1 MDALASVSFCLIA
14 TSGIKAFGFSSKKE
28 YKGIMAIVG
37 IVTTIFFS
45 GLYIGLGAL
54 GNKFD
59 ISKEVLSDPNTNIGT
74 YILSM
79 SSYKLFGR
87 FGQIFLGTMT
97 ILTCFTTTVGLIV
110 VTSEFFTDI
119 FKRFGYRTYVNIFT
133 LTGFAMSNFGLNTI
147 IKISVP
153 ILKILYPVTIVIVLT
168 VILNK
173 FISLSKTGMKF
184 TIILTAVISAIDVI
198 GNISDVK
205 LIKIFMS
212 LFIGGRAG
220 FVWINIVVFGILLS
234 LVLKDKV
241 RGEGFEI

>member
-1 MDALASVSFCLIA
+1 
-14 TSGIKAFGFSSKKE
+14 
-28 YKGIMAIVG
+28 
-37 IVTTIFFS
+37 
-45 GLYIGLGAL
+45 
-54 GNKFD
+54 
-59 ISKEVLSDPNTNIGT
+59 
-74 YILSM
+74 
-79 SSYKLFGR
+79 
-87 FGQIFLGTMT
+87 
-97 ILTCFTTTVGLIV
+97 
-110 VTSEFFTDI
+110 
-119 FKRFGYRTYVNIFT
+119 
-133 LTGFAMSNFGLNTI
+133 MSNFGLNTI
-147 IKISVP
+147 INISVP

-198 GNISDVK
+198 GNISDIK

-212 LFIGGRAG
+212 LLIGGRAG